1 MFDKNVIILSLQAAL
16 INKLDIQKNILASII
31 NDRNS
36 ETKSSAGDKF
46 ETNREMIHIEIS
58 KIEHE
63 IFKTEQ
69 FINETRTGRSQLIIT
84 NNGIFLLL
92 IPFGN
97 LIVNDK
103 EIICI
108 SNSAPIARSL
118 LMTRVNSNFEHGKI
132 LYKVLEVI

>member
-58 KIEHE
+58 KIELE

-84 NNGIFLLL
+84 NNGTIHV
-92 IPFGN
+92 FGKGF
-97 LIVNDK
+97 NDF
-103 EIICI
+103 IM
-108 SNSAPIARSL
+108 SRNHF
-118 LMTRVNSNFEHGKI
+118 TFNTV
-132 LYKVLEVI
+132 YVQ